1 MRVTIEDGNAQGVAV
16 MRVHG
21 DLDMVSVPEIELEF
35 DALMSHGVT
44 DVVLDLT
51 DVTYADSSALG
62 LIVWMDRRL
71 SPHDGRLVLAGADRN
86 VTRVL
91 EMSGLVGIAPTLSTA
106 ESPADAVAGLRLSD
120 APAEPLWREH
130 LSSLAAPRALAR
142 MRDEICTPLAPLG
155 IGESVMFDIRVAVG
169 EAVANAIRHGSPR
182 GERDT
187 VSATVVAYADRVV
200 IEVTDEGAGFT
211 GAIEAQQDIYAPS
224 GRGVLFMRALMDQVE
239 FHPLPDGGT
248 RVTLVK
254 GLELSS

>member
-1 MRVTIEDGNAQGVAV
+1 MRVTIEDGSAQGVAV
-16 MRVHG
+16 MKVHG
-21 DLDMVSVPEIELEF
+21 DLDMVSVPDVELEF
-35 DALMSHGVT
+35 DALMSRGVT
-44 DVVLDLT
+44 DVVLDLG
-51 DVTYADSSALG
+51 DVSYADSSALG

-91 EMSGLVGIAPTLSTA
+91 EMSGLVGLAPTLSTA
-106 ESPADAVAGLRLSD
+106 ESPAQAIVGLRLSGT
-120 APAEPLWREH
+120 PAELLWREE
-130 LSSLAAPRALAR
+130 LSSLATPEALAR
-142 MRDEICTPLAPLG
+142 MRDEVCAHLAPLG
-155 IGESVMFDIRVAVG
+155 IAESMMFDIRVAVG

-187 VSATVVAYADRVV
+187 VSATVVAYSDRVV
-200 IEVTDEGAGFT
+200 IEVTDEGAGFA
-211 GAIEAQQDIYAPS
+211 GDAEAPQDVYASS

-254 GLELSS
+254 GLALAS